1 MAGALG
7 AEAASFPL
15 MITAMT
21 SHVRGRAEAAR
32 VATQLGSHVISAAGA
47 ATLIGLLHASGLTF
61 WQGTGHAV
69 FPIGCLLL
77 LSLHFTRLRHPPA
90 MASGGAVLCGVDP
103 IAVLGCVTITG
114 SVLFAEPILLRIWR
128 LRH

>member
-1 MAGALG
+1 
-7 AEAASFPL
+7 
-15 MITAMT
+15 
-21 SHVRGRAEAAR
+21 
-32 VATQLGSHVISAAGA
+32 
-47 ATLIGLLHASGLTF
+47 
-61 WQGTGHAV
+61 
-69 FPIGCLLL
+69 
-77 LSLHFTRLRHPPA
+77 